1 MAKESNIT
9 TCGMNDLLFP
19 VEVKDN
25 EVRTNSEYSKIVSGI
40 VDNEEM
46 HLNYCSP
53 RYELVENKAIFPNVE
68 NVLKANGI
76 GFDASYRHVNHVR
89 FYADLTINDDKFKF
103 DVNGK
108 GDIIRP
114 KISVQHSYNGLTK
127 YMINFGYFR
136 MICSNGLVI
145 PVEEMNM
152 FNLSISGKHTSSIL
166 RSIERLNEMLVYFS
180 QNASTIIPQI
190 TGKFE
195 SLGGHWVA
203 NPEDRIT
210 EVMKASGLSIIENSK
225 FNTVN
230 DIMNRIEREA
240 NNPAM
245 AYNGKI
251 NDWLIYNGIN
261 QYINDD
267 SRTIEVPEK
276 RREKDSKVLET
287 LLATV

>member
-1 MAKESNIT
+1 MAESNIT
-9 TCGMNDLLFP
+9 PCELNDLLFP
-19 VEVKDN
+19 VELKDN

-68 NVLKANGI
+68 NVLKANG
-76 GFDASYRHVNHVR
+76 FDFSADYRHVNHVR
-89 FYADLTINDDKFKF
+89 FYGDITINEDRFRF

-136 MICSNGLVI
+136 LVCSNGLVI

-180 QNASTIIPQI
+180 QNADLIIPQI
-190 TGKFE
+190 TDKFE
-195 SLGGHWVA
+195 MLGGHWVA

-210 EVMKASGLSIIENSK
+210 EVMKASGLAVIENSK

-230 DIMNRIEREA
+230 DIMNRIEKES
-240 NNPAM
+240 NSPAM
-245 AYNGKI
+245 GYNGQV

-261 QYINDD
+261 QYINDEN
-267 SRTIEVPEK
+267 RTIEVPEK
-276 RREKDSKVLET
+276 RREKDSKVLER